1 MKDPKLFKE
10 KITPIKDIV
19 EIRPGF
25 IDEETNSSEKI
36 SKILYGLKQEHVSD
50 KIAFKVLDYAEGLLD
65 ALTADVILDTFGSFH
80 GLPTTGRR
88 GWENEVKDAQED
100 NLADLKENGLDRN
113 PIAVNNLVP
122 IVTLGPLML
131 QQAGIDRSDLIEQ
144 GDYLSEKIREEY
156 QEKEDYDEG
165 GRMSIVADTK
175 VLGKEI
181 VKAIIDHYSS

>member
-1 MKDPKLFKE
+1 
-10 KITPIKDIV
+10 
-19 EIRPGF
+19 
-25 IDEETNSSEKI
+25 
-36 SKILYGLKQEHVSD
+36 
-50 KIAFKVLDYAEGLLD
+50 
-65 ALTADVILDTFGSFH
+65 
-80 GLPTTGRR
+80 
-88 GWENEVKDAQED
+88 
-100 NLADLKENGLDRN
+100 
-113 PIAVNNLVP
+113 
-122 IVTLGPLML
+122 ML